1 MKPPPIPQ
9 NSLDDQIAA
18 ALHGDLTPEER
29 TQFESRLQ
37 TDPNAQAAYQ
47 EAKAMH
53 ELLEQTNKSAQPD
66 PDFEQRMVSGVRRK
80 LTHPPHQE
88 TAWESLIMLWTGT
101 RAFFA
106 RKRAPVLGP
115 QPVLG
120 FLAVLA
126 VIAVLAGVALGPIT
140 NGIKKAKQSSE
151 VQMGHEI
158 AMADYQA
165 QADAGVP
172 ITVPTGVEY
181 KPEDGKP
188 EGGRIV
194 EVGEVNGVKKEI
206 DITERVKEF
215 AKTGVLPVGRDVTT
229 HQIMLGGA
237 NTYTGGI
244 STTAGTITS
253 GTTAVD
259 SSPVIVSASATLSG
273 SGGLAPAHAAMEK
286 SLEGKLVDN
295 TETASAA
302 QWQQQSTFAPVAPM
316 GAPAA
321 TLAPSVPAQ
330 SVAVTDQLVSR
341 NADLPQTKMAFESAD
356 KDGQATGSAAALKK
370 VPAPKP
376 IAATTATPAPADT
389 RKLIRNGQLDL
400 EVKSYQAAVDQVSAL
415 TKLAGG
421 YVDTSNSQRGGN
433 GKLQGTVV
441 VKILPENLDAF
452 MLKLRDLG
460 QVQNQ
465 SVSTED
471 VTKEYFDTQAR
482 LVNSQKMELQ
492 LQDLLKR
499 ENGKVSDLLAV
510 ERELGRVRGDIE
522 QMQGQLKLYDF
533 QVEYA
538 TVTMNIAEKD
548 LNQTAAYLLK
558 EQDNFAL
565 FATDV
570 EGAFKKARAV
580 ADQFNAQVLSANLEH
595 DVSSDNNQVGASL
608 VVMVAPDQIEPFLTQ
623 VRGLGRVAN
632 FTRQTQ
638 RVAKDGGDSSQPADE
653 TKTEKDKV
661 RVQLSIRSDDDSRKQ
676 VAITVVTKDV
686 NEALDQ
692 AKAAALANEGTE
704 ILGSALNTSP
714 QGASTAQLNVRV
726 PGKEYTTLMDSFR
739 ALGRSASLSI
749 QRNDNAGPGASGDDV
764 PVIVTLALTDND
776 APVQETNLVLSA
788 NDVDAQAQ
796 QIKKQAGDAG
806 VEIKSSSFER
816 QPDGTELAQMT
827 LRLPLGHYPAF
838 LATLQ
843 QAGKTESLSVQRSD
857 RPDQTRPDDSAPAEI
872 QLQLHNLPAIVPDN
886 GGLFATLRDTF
897 AQGFGALFGSV
908 KVIGVI
914 VAFLIPWAVAVI
926 VAAWIGRR
934 IYLWRKNR

>member
-1 MKPPPIPQ
+1 MKPTTPPDP
-9 NSLDDQIAA
+9 LDALIAA
-18 ALHGDLTPEER
+18 ALHGDLTPGER
-29 TQFESRLQ
+29 AQFESRLQ
-37 TDPNAQAAYQ
+37 NDPNAQAAYQ
-47 EAKAMH
+47 EAQAMH
-53 ELLEQTNKSAQPD
+53 ELLEKTNQSAQPD
-66 PDFEQRMVSGVRRK
+66 PDFEQRIVSGVRRK
-80 LTHPPHQE
+80 IANPPHQE
-88 TAWESLIMLWTGT
+88 TAWESLVLLW
-101 RAFFA
+101 RAFAAA
-106 RKRAPVLGP
+106 RKYVPRLRV
-115 QPVLG
+115 VE
-120 FLAVLA
+120 
-126 VIAVLAGVALGPIT
+126 VIVVMGIVAVLAGVALGPVT

-151 VQMGHEI
+151 LQMGHAI
-158 AMADYQA
+158 ALADYQA

-172 ITVPTGVEY
+172 ITVPTGVAF
-181 KPEDGKP
+181 KPDASNP
-188 EGGRIV
+188 EGGRVV
-194 EVGEVNGVKKEI
+194 EVGEVNGVQKEI
-206 DITERVKEF
+206 DITDRVKQF
-215 AKTGVLPVGRDVTT
+215 AKTGVLPPPPASVTLNST
-229 HQIMLGGA
+229 SISNGTMLAAGNTVISGNMVPA
-237 NTYTGGI
+237 NGPP
-244 STTAGTITS
+244 SDSLTIT
-253 GTTAVD
+253 G
-259 SSPVIVSASATLSG
+259 SG
-273 SGGLAPAHAAMEK
+273 SLARTHAAFDKDDESKSAYFAATKKPAVLLAPAAPSA
-286 SLEGKLVDN
+286 
-295 TETASAA
+295 TADS
-302 QWQQQSTFAPVAPM
+302 
-316 GAPAA
+316 APALDSIVA
-321 TLAPSVPAQ
+321 RSDLQKNESTLEANKKG
-330 SVAVTDQLVSR
+330 R
-341 NADLPQTKMAFESAD
+341 
-356 KDGQATGSAAALKK
+356 DGLMPDGMAALKAL
-370 VPAPKP
+370 PAAKP
-376 IAATTATPAPADT
+376 AEVAAAPATPAPAAVDT
-389 RKLIRNGQLDL
+389 RKLIRNAQLDL
-400 EVKSYQAAVDQVSAL
+400 QVKSYQSAIDQVTAL
-415 TKLAGG
+415 TKSAGG
-421 YVDTSNSQRGGN
+421 YVDTSSSQRGGN

-452 MLKLRDLG
+452 LLKLRDLG
-460 QVQNQ
+460 EVQNQ
-465 SVSTED
+465 QVSTDD
-471 VTKEYFDTQAR
+471 VTKAYYDTQAR

-492 LQDLLKR
+492 LQELLKR

-533 QVEYA
+533 QVQYA

-548 LNQTAAYLLK
+548 LNQAAAYLLK
-558 EQDNFAL
+558 EQDTFAL

-570 EGAFKKARAV
+570 EGAFKKARAA
-580 ADQFNAQVLSANLEH
+580 ADQFNAQVLSADLEH
-595 DVSSDNNQVGASL
+595 DVSSDNNQVGATL

-653 TKTEKDKV
+653 TRTEKDKV

-704 ILGSALNTSP
+704 ILNSALNTSP
-714 QGASTAQLNVRV
+714 QGASTAQLSVRV

-739 ALGRSASLSI
+739 ALGRRASLSI
-749 QRNDNAGPGASGDDV
+749 QRNDNAGPNASGDDV

-788 NDVDAQAQ
+788 GDVDAQAQ

-827 LRLPLGHYPAF
+827 LRMPLGHYSAF

-857 RPDQTRPDDSAPAEI
+857 RPDQTRPDDTAPAEI

-886 GGLFATLRDTF
+886 SGLWPTLRDTF

-914 VAFLIPWAVAVI
+914 IAFLIPWLITLVLL
-926 VAAWIGRR
+926 AWIGRR
-934 IYLWRKNR
+934 IYVWRKNR